1 MKQMTNKEYE
11 KYEEY
16 KNAVLHG
23 QILTP
28 DGLRLICAAFE
39 NDPEKSESTRL
50 PGIPTERERL
60 LQLSPDSRGGFG

>member
-11 KYEEY
+11 EYEEY

-28 DGLRLICAAFE
+28 EGLRFE
-39 NDPEKSESTRL
+39 NDPEKSESTCWR
-50 PGIPTERERL
+50 
-60 LQLSPDSRGGFG
+60 

>member
-1 MKQMTNKEYE
+1 MKQLTNKEYE

-39 NDPEKSESTRL
+39 NDPEKIGRHMLEMNAK
-50 PGIPTERERL
+50 
-60 LQLSPDSRGGFG
+60 LQSKKI

>member
-39 NDPEKSESTRL
+39 NDPEKSESTCW
-50 PGIPTERERL
+50 I
-60 LQLSPDSRGGFG
+60 

>member
-11 KYEEY
+11 EYEEY

-28 DGLRLICAAFE
+28 DGLRLLYVQRLKM
-39 NDPEKSESTRL
+39 NQKKSESTCWR
-50 PGIPTERERL
+50 
-60 LQLSPDSRGGFG
+60 

>member
-39 NDPEKSESTRL
+39 HDPEKIGEHMLEMNAKLQSEKR
-50 PGIPTERERL
+50 
-60 LQLSPDSRGGFG
+60 